1 MKPKPKPKP
10 LRVLAVLEATTVT
23 GPAKNLLE
31 FARIAGEDRFDPPVE
46 LSIATFR
53 REGDS
58 RVFLDAAADA
68 GIPVHSI
75 PERGRFDRAVIPH
88 LRSLAGELAPDVIQT
103 HAVKSHMLVR
113 SSGLHRSLPWVA
125 FHHGYTWP
133 DLRARV
139 YNQLDRWSL
148 RAARRVVTVS
158 LPFRRELTSYG
169 VPANRITVLH
179 NAIDPGWAASTAE
192 SSAAL
197 RTELGI
203 AADRQV
209 ILIVGRL
216 SREKDHLTL
225 LDAVESIRK
234 EGRVAPHLLI
244 VGEGPERPRIEER
257 IRALRLNAH
266 VTMTG
271 QVPSARPYYGIADVA
286 VLSSLSE
293 GSPNAL
299 LEAMAARV
307 PAVATAVGGVPE
319 IVTDR
324 ESALLIAPGDGEA
337 MARALTAALTDRDL
351 ADSLRTN
358 AYRLVEERY
367 SPERR
372 VRALGEIYREVLAR
386 P

>member
-1 MKPKPKPKP
+1 MKPI
-10 LRVLAVLEATTVT
+10 RVLAVLEATSIT

-31 FARIAGEDRFDPPVE
+31 LARLAREERFNPSAEV
-46 LSIATFR
+46 SIAIFR

-58 RVFLDAAADA
+58 NVFLDAAAQA
-68 GIPVHSI
+68 GVTVHAI
-75 PERGRFDRAVIPH
+75 PERGRFDRSVIPR
-88 LRSLAGELAPDVIQT
+88 LRALAEELKPDIVQT
-103 HAVKSHMLVR
+103 HAVKSHMLLR
-113 SSGLHRSLPWVA
+113 SSGLHRELPWIA

-133 DLRARV
+133 DLRAQI
-139 YNQLDRWSL
+139 YNQFDRWSL

-158 LPFRRELTSYG
+158 LPFRDELVERG
-169 VPANRITVLH
+169 VGASRISVLH
-179 NAIDPGWAASTAE
+179 NAIDPNWAPARDG
-192 SSAAL
+192 AL

-203 AADRQV
+203 PAERKV

-225 LDAVESIRK
+225 LDAVETVWK
-234 EGRVAPHLLI
+234 EGRAVPHLLI
-244 VGEGPERPRIEER
+244 VGEGPERPPIEER
-257 IRALRLNAH
+257 IRALRLEAH

-286 VLSSLSE
+286 VLSSRSE

-319 IVTDR
+319 IVTDG
-324 ESALLIAPGDGEA
+324 ESALLIAPGNREA
-337 MARALTAALTDRDL
+337 MARALGAVLTDEGL
-351 ADSLRTN
+351 AESLRAN
-358 AYRLVEERY
+358 AYRLIEERY
-367 SPERR
+367 SPDRR
-372 VRALGEIYREVLAR
+372 VRALCEIYREALAR